1 MTNEA
6 DNELIFRDLVNSILG
21 QEKFKMDTCFDAS
34 VVEEYL
40 EQNTISKTFERVTDS
55 VEVGRKN
62 IENRGLALY
71 IAINKNDEIKNY
83 VLWPSTADSGTQRNG
98 LCAYDSINIDQ
109 ANELE
114 IDNDEI
120 ANLIIDLS
128 DIIAE

>member
-21 QEKFKMDTCFDAS
+21 QEEFKMDTCFDAS

-40 EQNTISKTFERVTDS
+40 EQNATKKQFERLTDT

-62 IENRGLALY
+62 IEERGLALY
-71 IAINKNDEIKNY
+71 IAINRDDQTKNY
-83 VLWPSTADSGTQRNG
+83 VLWPSTTDSDSFKNG
-98 LCAYDSINIDQ
+98 LRAYDSIDVDN

-114 IDNDEI
+114 IDDEEI

>member
-21 QEKFKMDTCFDAS
+21 QEEFKMDTCFDAS

-40 EQNTISKTFERVTDS
+40 EQNATKKQFERLTDT

-62 IENRGLALY
+62 IEERGLALY
-71 IAINKNDEIKNY
+71 IAINRDDQTKNY
-83 VLWPSTADSGTQRNG
+83 VLWPSTTDSDSFKNG
-98 LCAYDSINIDQ
+98 LRAYDSTDIDN

-114 IDNDEI
+114 IDDEEI

>member
-40 EQNTISKTFERVTDS
+40 EQNAISKTFERVTDS

-83 VLWPSTADSGTQRNG
+83 VLWPSTADSDTQRNG
-98 LCAYDSINIDQ
+98 LCAYDSIDTNQ

-120 ANLIIDLS
+120 ANLIIELS

>member
-40 EQNTISKTFERVTDS
+40 EQNAISKTFERVTDS
-55 VEVGRKN
+55 VEIGRKN

>member
-40 EQNTISKTFERVTDS
+40 EQNAISKTFERVTDS

-71 IAINKNDEIKNY
+71 IAINKNDTIKNY
-83 VLWPSTADSGTQRNG
+83 VLWPSTADSDTQRNG
-98 LCAYDSINIDQ
+98 LCAYDSIDTDQ

-114 IDNDEI
+114 IDSDEV
-120 ANLIIDLS
+120 ANLIIELS

>member
-40 EQNTISKTFERVTDS
+40 EQNAISKTFERVTDS

-98 LCAYDSINIDQ
+98 LCAYDSININQ

-114 IDNDEI
+114 IDSDEI
-120 ANLIIDLS
+120 ANLIIELS

>member
-40 EQNTISKTFERVTDS
+40 EQNAISKTFERVTDS